1 MFISVEG
8 VEGVG
13 KTTNIQFIKAW
24 LEKNAVNV
32 ELTREPGG
40 TPLAEELRAL
50 LLKPRDELVDETAEL
65 LMIFAARAQHYHKKI
80 VPALAQNQWVLCDR
94 FTDATYAYQGYGRGL
109 SLDTINTLESMV
121 LSGVGPQKTFYL
133 DLPVAIGLERARKRG
148 PADRFEQEQEAFFES
163 VRRGYLA
170 RVAADPERFIVIDAS
185 VSLAQVQQQIERA
198 LEALVLA

>member
-1 MFISVEG
+1 
-8 VEGVG
+8 
-13 KTTNIQFIKAW
+13 
-24 LEKNAVNV
+24 V

-50 LLKPRDELVDETAEL
+50 LLKPREELVDETAEL

-109 SLDTINTLESMV
+109 SLDTISTLENMV
-121 LSGVGPQKTFYL
+121 LSGVRPEKTFYL

-163 VRRGYLA
+163 VRQGYLA
-170 RVAADPERFIVIDAS
+170 RVAADPQRFIVIDAS
-185 VSLAQVQQQIERA
+185 VPLAQVQEQIESA
-198 LEALVLA
+198 LEALVLP